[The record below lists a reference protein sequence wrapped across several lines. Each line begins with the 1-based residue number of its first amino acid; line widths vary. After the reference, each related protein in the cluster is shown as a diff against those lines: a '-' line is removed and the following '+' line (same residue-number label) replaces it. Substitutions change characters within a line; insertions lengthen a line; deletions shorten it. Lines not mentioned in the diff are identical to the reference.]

1 MTTATETVQQQPQV
15 DADASTDEA
24 PNKKKKRK
32 YSKGPMKLAQK
43 AELGVSKGMQ
53 RMARAVEEGLGV
65 WRDRR
70 DGSSRKKRDGALRD
84 ALKNYGK
91 AVTKFHKVG
100 AKLPE
105 DLTGRLPKLRLFG

>member
-1 MTTATETVQQQPQV
+1 MTTATETVQQQPEV
-15 DADASTDEA
+15 DADASDEA
-24 PNKKKKRK
+24 PKKKKRK
-32 YSKGPMKLAQK
+32 YSKGPMKFAQQ

-65 WRDRR
+65 WRERR
-70 DGSSRKKRDGALRD
+70 DESSRKKRDGALRD

-100 AKLPE
+100 AKLPA
-105 DLTGRLPKLRLFG
+105 DLTSRLPKLRLFG